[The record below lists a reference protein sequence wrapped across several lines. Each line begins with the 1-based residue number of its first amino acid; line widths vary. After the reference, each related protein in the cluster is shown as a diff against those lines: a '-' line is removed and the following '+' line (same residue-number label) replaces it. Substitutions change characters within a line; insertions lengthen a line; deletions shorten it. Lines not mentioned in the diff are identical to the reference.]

1 MHTPR
6 ISVVLR
12 AVAAGLLLAARPL
25 LAAEGNEG
33 GWGLWLLTGRVFNL
47 AVVVAVLV
55 WVARKPLAN
64 FFASRTE
71 AIRDQLAE
79 AQKARIEAEAKLAEI
94 ESRMSRLD
102 QELGELRTAAE
113 REAQEE
119 YRRLAA
125 AAEAE
130 SGKIIE
136 RAKQEIDGMTRE
148 AFLELKAHAA
158 GLAVGAAEQRIR
170 AHITDEDRARLVD
183 AFVAGLG
190 EKK

>member
-1 MHTPR
+1 M
-6 ISVVLR
+6 
-12 AVAAGLLLAARPL
+12 LLAARPL

-47 AVVVAVLV
+47 AVMVAVLV

-102 QELGELRTAAE
+102 QELGEMRTAAE

-119 YRRLAA
+119 YRRLVE

-130 SGKIIE
+130 SRKIID
-136 RAKQEIDGMTRE
+136 RARQEIDGMTRE

-158 GLAVGAAEQRIR
+158 SLAVGAAEQRIR